1 MLKILDKYILK
12 KFLTTFFF
20 SITLILMIFIVFD
33 IKDKLSSF
41 TSNHIPLKEIIFD
54 YYLMFIPYY
63 GNFFSPLF
71 IFISVIFFTSKMAQQ
86 TEFIAIL
93 SSGTSFNRL
102 LRPYI
107 IGACILSFS
116 SLLFNHFIL
125 PKAFK
130 IKIGFEDKWI
140 NKNYNND
147 EQNIHRKIGPNR
159 ILYIESYDNKSN
171 TAFKVSLE
179 DVVSNKQTFFL
190 SADKMTW
197 DSLSS
202 EWILTNV
209 RERKIVIQDGLDTL
223 KNQKPIY
230 RQINHLYPSKRIKL
244 EFSPID
250 MWRDESK
257 IETKPYFELK
267 EYIARE
273 KAKGSSRIE
282 LYEVELYKRSS
293 FPFATFILTIIG
305 VCVSSRK
312 VRGGVGIQIALG
324 LVLSCIYIMLMYVF
338 ITVATTGFAS
348 SFSPLLGVWTPNI
361 IFSFVAFY
369 FYRTAQ
375 K

>member
-1 MLKILDKYILK
+1 MLLKKLDKYILK

-33 IKDKLSSF
+33 IKDKLPTFS
-41 TSNHIPLKEIIFD
+41 TSDIPLKEIVFD

-93 SSGTSFNRL
+93 SSGTSFNRI

-107 IGACILSFS
+107 FGAFIISFGSLIL
-116 SLLFNHFIL
+116 NHFFL

-130 IKIGFEDKWI
+130 VKIGFEDKWI
-140 NKNYNND
+140 NND
-147 EQNIHRKIGPNR
+147 YRNEEENIHRKIGKNT
-159 ILYIESYDNKSN
+159 ILYIQNYENRIN
-171 TAFKVSLE
+171 TGYKVSLE
-179 DVVSNKQTFFL
+179 DVIDNRQTFFL
-190 SADKMTW
+190 SADNMRW
-197 DSLSS
+197 DSASS
-202 EWILTNV
+202 EWLLTNV
-209 RERKIVIQDGLDTL
+209 HERKIIIQDHLDTL
-223 KNQKPIY
+223 KNQKPVY
-230 RQINHLYPSKRIKL
+230 RQEHKFYTTKRVKL
-244 EFSPID
+244 EFAPID

-267 EYIARE
+267 EYIKRE
-273 KAKGSSRIE
+273 KAKGSNRIE

-312 VRGGVGIQIALG
+312 VRGGVGSQIALG
-324 LVLSCIYIMLMYVF
+324 LFLSCIYIMLMYIF
-338 ITVATTGFAS
+338 ITIATTTTA
-348 SFSPLLGVWTPNI
+348 SPLLAVWVPNI
-361 IFSFVAFY
+361 IFSFVALY
-369 FYRTAQ
+369 FYKTAQ